1 MSDFGTMR
9 NLFRIAK
16 RHPKML
22 WQNWLGELTQI
33 ITGYD
38 EAHVCIAYNCA
49 VFNLTTFGAGY
60 WPWMTFWMQYPCI
73 TGYVR
78 VWTDSPPD
86 LEKYQ
91 YIVGKMV
98 PAWKSI
104 LKFYTFGLIKLHD
117 DCADV
122 GRDVLQQMGIAT
134 PLYCNSPGGLKHFLI
149 SKGYEYVELA
159 AYPSSDDCRPPD

>member
-98 PAWKSI
+98 PVWKSI